1 MYLSLLDSR
10 QNQVSMALKT
20 LVKVGNITNLSDA
33 RYCAGMGVDLL
44 SFPIAESS
52 ANRVSPEAFKEIT
65 DWVSGPKL
73 VGELSGSSLEEIKTS
88 LLSYDL
94 DAIETD
100 NMDLVESIQLLGK
113 EVIYRLAIEDESD
126 LDKIKSKLSYL
137 DELAKMIVFTC
148 SKEDL
153 FSQIDEKIM
162 YYGGNLRLVKG
173 FGITKESVAD
183 LTQFKGLE
191 MMGSPEERPGYKDF
205 GEVMDVL
212 ELLEVD

>member
-1 MYLSLLDSR
+1 
-10 QNQVSMALKT
+10 MALKT

-44 SFPIAESS
+44 SFPIASS
-52 ANRVSPEAFKEIT
+52 SPNRVSPETFKEIT
-65 DWVSGPKL
+65 DWVSGPQL
-73 VGELSGSSLEEIKTS
+73 VGELSGTSLEEIKTS

-100 NMDLVESIQLLGK
+100 DLDLVEAVQLLGK
-113 EVIYRLAIEDESD
+113 EVIYRLQVNAPAD

-137 DELAKMIVFTC
+137 DELAKKVVFTC
-148 SKEDL
+148 SDERL
-153 FSQIDEKIM
+153 FDDIDEKIM
-162 YYGGNLRLVKG
+162 YYGGNLHLIKG
-173 FGITKESVAD
+173 FGVSKTSISD
-183 LTQFKGLE
+183 LTKFKGLE
-191 MMGSPEERPGYKDF
+191 LMGSPEDRPGYKDF